1 LSTVDRNRSGDR
13 PSAPSRAPA
22 RERATRGAWA
32 VWAVGAAAYMAA
44 MVHRMALGVS
54 GTDAAARFDIPVG
67 ALAAFTA
74 LQLLL
79 YLAMQIPAGLLADRV
94 GPRRTLALGLALM
107 ASGELL
113 FAFAT
118 SLPAGLVGRGLVGIG
133 DALTFLNVLRLVHAW
148 FPHRMQTMM
157 VGLTGFAGAVGQIA
171 STLPLELGLRELGW
185 AGSFVLIGGLTA
197 LLVAAP
203 LTLVR
208 DRPPGVPTPPA
219 TAHDPVGRTLRAA
232 WRRPG
237 TRHGFFLHMGTL
249 APFLLATAVWGV
261 PFMEGT
267 QGMDREAASGYL
279 LVAALGFLVSGPI
292 LGLVVGAHAL
302 RLRWA
307 SVICPLLNV
316 IAWGTLTL
324 WSGGTVPEPVLG
336 AALALSGVAAA
347 GTMYAFEIG
356 RRESPPVSS
365 ASAAALVN
373 CGGFSG
379 GVLGAIAIG
388 LLLDRVDAP
397 DGSAAL
403 AVATQHALLPA
414 LALAVIGTV
423 ACAWYARRPSVPW
436 SAPAP
441 VPWEAEVPLDP
452 AEPDPRT
459 AD

>member
-1 LSTVDRNRSGDR
+1 
-13 PSAPSRAPA
+13 
-22 RERATRGAWA
+22 
-32 VWAVGAAAYMAA
+32 MAA

-107 ASGELL
+107 ASGEVL

-118 SLPAGLVGRGLVGIG
+118 SLPVGLAGRGLVGIG
-133 DALTFLNVLRLVHAW
+133 DALTFLNVLRLIHAW
-148 FPHRMQTMM
+148 FPHRMQTLM
-157 VGLTGFAGAVGQIA
+157 VALTGFAGAVGQIA
-171 STLPLELGLRELGW
+171 STIPLELALRELGW
-185 AGSFVLIGGLTA
+185 VASFLLIGGLTA
-197 LLVAAP
+197 LLVITP

-208 DRPPGVPTPPA
+208 DRPPGVPTPPR
-219 TAHDPVGRTLRAA
+219 TAHDPIGRTLRAA

-249 APFLLATAVWGV
+249 SPFLLATAVWGV

-279 LVAALGFLVSGPI
+279 LLAALGFLVSGPF

-307 SVICPLLNV
+307 SVLCPLLNV
-316 IAWGTLTL
+316 IAWGALTL
-324 WSGGTVPEPVLG
+324 WPGGSPPHAVLG
-336 AALALSGVAAA
+336 TALVLSGIAAA
-347 GTMYAFEIG
+347 GTMYAFEVG
-356 RRESPPVSS
+356 RREAPPVAS

-379 GVLGAIAIG
+379 GVLGAIAVG
-388 LLLDRVDAP
+388 VLLERIDAP
-397 DGSAAL
+397 DGSTAL

-414 LALAVIGTV
+414 LVLALIGTLG
-423 ACAWYARRPSVPW
+423 CAWYARHARPPW
-436 SAPAP
+436 SEGEPEA
-441 VPWEAEVPLDP
+441 VPWEAEAPLDP
-452 AEPDPRT
+452 DAVSTTR
-459 AD
+459 

>member
-1 LSTVDRNRSGDR
+1 
-13 PSAPSRAPA
+13 
-22 RERATRGAWA
+22 
-32 VWAVGAAAYMAA
+32 MAA

-54 GTDAAARFDIPVG
+54 GTDAAVRFDIPVG
-67 ALAAFTA
+67 TLAAFTA

-107 ASGELL
+107 ATGEVL

-118 SLPAGLVGRGLVGIG
+118 SLPAGLAGRGLVGIG
-133 DALTFLNVLRLVHAW
+133 DALTFLNVLRLIHAW
-148 FPHRMQTMM
+148 FPSRMQTLM

-171 STLPLELGLRELGW
+171 STIPLELALRELGW
-185 AGSFVLIGGLTA
+185 VTSFLVLGGLTA
-197 LLVAAP
+197 LLVIAP
-203 LTLVR
+203 LTVVR
-208 DRPPGVPTPPA
+208 DRPSHVPAPPR
-219 TAHDPVGRTLRAA
+219 TAHDPIGRTLRAA

-249 APFLLATAVWGV
+249 SPFLLATAVWGV

-267 QGMDREAASGYL
+267 QGLDREPASGYL
-279 LVAALGFLVSGPI
+279 LLAALGFLVSGPF
-292 LGLVVGAHAL
+292 LGLIVGAHAL

-307 SVICPLLNV
+307 SVLCPLLNV
-316 IAWGTLTL
+316 IAWGSLTL
-324 WSGGTVPEPVLG
+324 WPGGSPPHPVLG

-379 GVLGAIAIG
+379 GVIGAIAVG
-388 LLLDRVDAP
+388 VLLERIDAP

-414 LALAVIGTV
+414 LVLAVIGTV

-436 SAPAP
+436 SDVAP
-441 VPWEAEVPLDP
+441 VPWESEAPIDP
-452 AEPDPRT
+452 DGVSPR
-459 AD
+459 